1 MEVLS
6 AEEARVL
13 GALLEKEAATPEY
26 YPLTLNALRNACN
39 QTSSRQPV
47 VSYDD
52 GTVERALTS
61 LREKKMVRIVYSPSH
76 RASKYRHVLDEVVA
90 IDRDGL
96 ALLCLLL
103 LRGPQTVGE
112 LRARSERLAE
122 FGSTA
127 EVEAMLARLETNHGE
142 EGPDPLV
149 RRLPRQPGQKEARYA
164 QLLTGEPAEEA
175 GGAEWEAGPSGAVAT
190 SGPST
195 SGLATSGP
203 STSGPA
209 LADRVAALEEEVAGL
224 RRDLAELRE
233 LLS

>member
-6 AEEARVL
+6 PEEARVL

-52 GTVERALTS
+52 TTVEGALTS
-61 LREKKMVRIVYSPSH
+61 LREKKLVRIVYSPSN
-76 RASKYRHVLDEVVA
+76 RAAKYRHVLEEVVPVE
-90 IDRDGL
+90 REGL

-112 LRARSERLAE
+112 LRSRSERLVP
-122 FGSTA
+122 FGATE
-127 EVEAMLARLETNHGE
+127 EVEAALERLERTRFEDQGQ
-142 EGPDPLV
+142 PLV

-164 QLLTGEPAEEA
+164 QLLTGEPDEADWEAPAPAATASA
-175 GGAEWEAGPSGAVAT
+175 GGLAG
-190 SGPST
+190 
-195 SGLATSGP
+195 
-203 STSGPA
+203 
-209 LADRVAALEEEVAGL
+209 RVAALEEEVAGL
-224 RRDLAELRE
+224 RRELAGLRE
-233 LLS
+233 RLS